1 MALDDKRDVSPSSSP
16 TKDNP
21 LHQPLS
27 ELFNDLLQQHLPA
40 KTRRLLG
47 PQKWAQLETDD
58 KDLIDKRRKEIV
70 NDLETHFAAKKD
82 EFQTLLESI
91 VAGQEPSDEDK
102 ETQEEPLDI
111 DNTAAIN
118 ALEQSRRNSLT
129 KPLKSSLKADGDA
142 TKKKV
147 MFEEKE
153 DDKDD
158 KEDKEETKE
167 DDKKGDDKTEEEDKK
182 EEEDKESKPES
193 SSSVKFNENSFM
205 EPFPELPEGAPTQPP
220 AKEPDYVRPTADT
233 GVPTIREDVM
243 AALYSSP
250 QKPTLLGP
258 QLDLPASSYKEK
270 KKSSV
275 PKPKLYGQHDSS
287 NGDSEDM
294 FNFDEELPEEH
305 DDDHHKSNAAT
316 STTHRRASVGGDAS
330 DLPDKLKKEYL
341 SYFGPIE
348 EDVENVTDDSVTAH
362 SRIQMSSTAPT
373 NPMVVGSLGKRPQ
386 SVSKYGSDT
395 SSTGAF
401 DMWVHEEDNDDDR
414 SFLGKNSFN
423 PRIGEIPEEEASFS
437 EIVGSPHA
445 KSSAMAVGSVPYIQ
459 NPLSNSYKPNRGIG
473 QASVSRFPSGTSF
486 SGVGLTEKQQQR
498 IESEPAA
505 AGNRRLTLEERDDID
520 VSHSLDEEIKINEIR
535 ELAPGKMSFS
545 QRMMYEKDGRDTQK
559 ISSSP
564 YM

>member
-1 MALDDKRDVSPSSSP
+1 MEVVAAAMALDDKRDVSPSSSP
-16 TKDNP
+16 QKDS
-21 LHQPLS
+21 LQHLPLS
-27 ELFNDLLQQHLPA
+27 QLFSDLLQRHLPA
-40 KTRRLLG
+40 KTRRLLE
-47 PQKWAQLETDD
+47 PQKWSQLEADD
-58 KDLIDKRRKEIV
+58 KELIEKRRKEIV
-70 NDLETHFAAKKD
+70 HDLETHFAAKKD

-102 ETQEEPLDI
+102 ESEEEPLDI

-118 ALEQSRRNSLT
+118 ALEQLRRNSLT

-147 MFEEKE
+147 MFEEEQEGNQDKEGNQDDNQDNQEKQE
-153 DDKDD
+153 DD
-158 KEDKEETKE
+158 
-167 DDKKGDDKTEEEDKK
+167 
-182 EEEDKESKPES
+182 SKPPK
-193 SSSVKFNENSFM
+193 VKFNENSFS
-205 EPFPELPEGAPTQPP
+205 EPFPELPKGAPTHPP
-220 AKEPDYVRPTADT
+220 PKEPDFVRPTADT

-258 QLDLPASSYKEK
+258 QLDLPPSNYKERK
-270 KKSSV
+270 K
-275 PKPKLYGQHDSS
+275 PAAAKPKLYGQRDAS
-287 NGDSEDM
+287 NGDSDDM
-294 FNFDEELPEEH
+294 FDFDEELPEDEQ
-305 DDDHHKSNAAT
+305 HHKVSQTPT
-316 STTHRRASVGGDAS
+316 SATHRRASVGGDAA

-362 SRIQMSSTAPT
+362 SRIQMSSTAPSA
-373 NPMVVGSLGKRPQ
+373 PMVVGSLGKRPQ

-414 SFLGKNSFN
+414 SFLGRNSFN

-445 KSSAMAVGSVPYIQ
+445 KSSAIAVGSVPYIQ
-459 NPLSNSYKPNRGIG
+459 NPLSNSYKPNRGIA

>member
-1 MALDDKRDVSPSSSP
+1 MEVVAAAMALDDKRDVSPSSSP
-16 TKDNP
+16 AKDNP

-27 ELFNDLLQQHLPA
+27 ELFSDLLQQHLPA

-47 PQKWAQLETDD
+47 PQKWNQLETDD
-58 KDLIDKRRKEIV
+58 KELIEKRRKEIV

-91 VAGQEPSDEDK
+91 VAGQESSDEDK
-102 ETQEEPLDI
+102 GTQEEPLDI
-111 DNTAAIN
+111 NNTAAIN

-147 MFEEKE
+147 MFEDKDEDKEDEEKENNKGQAKDAPE
-153 DDKDD
+153 DDKND
-158 KEDKEETKE
+158 KPT
-167 DDKKGDDKTEEEDKK
+167 
-182 EEEDKESKPES
+182 
-193 SSSVKFNENSFM
+193 SSSVKFNENSFS
-205 EPFPELPEGAPTQPP
+205 EPFPELPKGAPTHPD
-220 AKEPDYVRPTADT
+220 AKDPDYIRPTADT
-233 GVPTIREDVM
+233 GVPTVREDVM

-270 KKSSV
+270 KKSLG
-275 PKPKLYGQHDSS
+275 PKPRLYGQHDNS

-294 FNFDEELPEEH
+294 FNFDEELPE
-305 DDDHHKSNAAT
+305 DDQDVDHHNKPDTAT
-316 STTHRRASVGGDAS
+316 SATHRRASVGGDAS

-348 EDVENVTDDSVTAH
+348 EDVENVTEDSVTAH

-373 NPMVVGSLGKRPQ
+373 APMVVGSLGKRPQ

-401 DMWVHEEDNDDDR
+401 DMWVHEEDNGDDR

>member
-27 ELFNDLLQQHLPA
+27 ELFTNLLQQHLPA

-58 KDLIDKRRKEIV
+58 KDLIEKRRKEIV
-70 NDLETHFAAKKD
+70 NDLESHFAAKRD

-147 MFEEKE
+147 MFEEKA
-153 DDKDD
+153 D
-158 KEDKEETKE
+158 KEDE
-167 DDKKGDDKTEEEDKK
+167 DKVDKKDGEDKEDKK
-182 EEEDKESKPES
+182 EEDSHDTESKPES
-193 SSSVKFNENSFM
+193 STGVKFNENSFM
-205 EPFPELPEGAPTQPP
+205 EPFPELPEGAPTHPP
-220 AKEPDYVRPTADT
+220 AKEPDFARPTADT

-270 KKSSV
+270 KKPSG
-275 PKPKLYGQHDSS
+275 PKPKLYGQRDTS

-294 FNFDEELPEEH
+294 FNFDEELPEDEQE
-305 DDDHHKSNAAT
+305 DDHHKSNTAT

-362 SRIQMSSTAPT
+362 SRIQMSSTAPA
-373 NPMVVGSLGKRPQ
+373 NPMVMGSLGKRPQ

-401 DMWVHEEDNDDDR
+401 DMWVHEEDSDDSR

-473 QASVSRFPSGTSF
+473 QASMSRFPSGTSF

-505 AGNRRLTLEERDDID
+505 AGNRRMTLEERDDID

>member
-1 MALDDKRDVSPSSSP
+1 MEVVAAAMALDDNRDMSPSSSP
-16 TKDNP
+16 AKNTA
-21 LHQPLS
+21 LAQPLDQLFS
-27 ELFNDLLQQHLPA
+27 ELLTQHLPA

-47 PQKWAQLETDD
+47 PQKWAQLEADD
-58 KDLIDKRRKEIV
+58 KELIDKRRKEIV
-70 NDLETHFAAKKD
+70 SDLETHFAAKKD

-91 VAGQEPSDEDK
+91 VAGVESSDEDK
-102 ETQEEPLDI
+102 PAEDEPLDI

-147 MFEEKE
+147 MFE
-153 DDKDD
+153 DKP
-158 KEDKEETKE
+158 
-167 DDKKGDDKTEEEDKK
+167 
-182 EEEDKESKPES
+182 EEEDKEEEPQEGKKES
-193 SSSVKFNENSFM
+193 GVKFNENSFQ
-205 EPFPELPEGAPTQPP
+205 EPFPELPKGAPTHPP
-220 AKEPDYVRPTADT
+220 KKEPEYIRPTADT

-243 AALYSSP
+243 SALYSSP

-270 KKSSV
+270 KTPG
-275 PKPKLYGQHDSS
+275 PKPKLYGQESG

-294 FNFDEELPEEH
+294 FNFDEELPEDE
-305 DDDHHKSNAAT
+305 DEDEPKSTAT
-316 STTHRRASVGGDAS
+316 STTTHRRGSVGGDAS

-348 EDVENVTDDSVTAH
+348 EDVDNVTEDSVTAH

-386 SVSKYGSDT
+386 SYSKYNSVE
-395 SSTGAF
+395 SNSGAF
-401 DMWVHEEDNDDDR
+401 DMWVHEEDNGDDR

-445 KSSAMAVGSVPYIQ
+445 KSSTMAIGSVPYIQ

-505 AGNRRLTLEERDDID
+505 AGNRRVTLEERDDID

-535 ELAPGKMSFS
+535 ELAPGMMSFS

>member
-1 MALDDKRDVSPSSSP
+1 MEVVAAAMALDKNRDVSPSSSP
-16 TKDNP
+16 DKDSALN
-21 LHQPLS
+21 QPLS
-27 ELFNDLLQQHLPA
+27 QLLSELLQQHLPA

-47 PQKWAQLETDD
+47 PQKWTQLESDD
-58 KDLIDKRRKEIV
+58 KELIDKRRKDIV
-70 NDLETHFAAKKD
+70 ADLETHFSAKRD

-91 VAGQEPSDEDK
+91 VAGQEESDEDK
-102 ETQEEPLDI
+102 APPEEPLDI

-147 MFEEKE
+147 MFEDKEDEKDDTREDDKE
-153 DDKDD
+153 DDKD
-158 KEDKEETKE
+158 
-167 DDKKGDDKTEEEDKK
+167 
-182 EEEDKESKPES
+182 KPAQPA
-193 SSSVKFNENSFM
+193 VKFNENSFQ
-205 EPFPELPEGAPTQPP
+205 EPFPELPEGAQTKPP
-220 AKEPDYVRPTADT
+220 AEKPDYIRPTADT

-270 KKSSV
+270 KK
-275 PKPKLYGQHDSS
+275 PPGAKPKLYGQHDIST
-287 NGDSEDM
+287 GDSEDM
-294 FNFDEELPEEH
+294 FNFDEELPEDEH
-305 DDDHHKSNAAT
+305 EDDHKTETAT
-316 STTHRRASVGGDAS
+316 SATHRRASVGGDAS

-348 EDVENVTDDSVTAH
+348 EDVENVTEDSVTAH

-373 NPMVVGSLGKRPQ
+373 GPMVVGSLGKRPQ

-395 SSTGAF
+395 SASGAF
-401 DMWVHEEDNDDDR
+401 DMWVHEEEADDGGR

-423 PRIGEIPEEEASFS
+423 PRIGEIPEEEKSFS

-459 NPLSNSYKPNRGIG
+459 NPLSNSYKPNRGLG
-473 QASVSRFPSGTSF
+473 GTSVSRFPSGTSF

-498 IESEPAA
+498 IETEPAA

-559 ISSSP
+559 MSSSP

>member
-27 ELFNDLLQQHLPA
+27 ELFTDLLQQHLPA

-58 KDLIDKRRKEIV
+58 KDLIEKRRKEIV
-70 NDLETHFAAKKD
+70 NDLESHFAAKKD

-153 DDKDD
+153 DKEEGDKVD
-158 KEDKEETKE
+158 KKDEEDK
-167 DDKKGDDKTEEEDKK
+167 EDKK
-182 EEEDKESKPES
+182 EEDSRDTESKPES
-193 SSSVKFNENSFM
+193 SSGVKFNENSFM
-205 EPFPELPEGAPTQPP
+205 EPFPELPEGAPTHPP
-220 AKEPDYVRPTADT
+220 AKEPDFVRPTADA

-270 KKSSV
+270 KKPSG
-275 PKPKLYGQHDSS
+275 PKPKLYGQRDTS

-294 FNFDEELPEEH
+294 FNFDEELPEDEQ
-305 DDDHHKSNAAT
+305 DDGHNKSNAAT

-401 DMWVHEEDNDDDR
+401 DMWVHEEDSDDSR